1 MSRPI
6 AIPAGTWPA
15 RMPAQLAAGYCGEVS
30 VDAFLRKVGPA
41 KEYPPA
47 DCGKG
52 RGRKW
57 LKATLDRAI
66 NPSACGIVADVA
78 DDL

>member
-1 MSRPI
+1 MSRPV
-6 AIPAGTWPA
+6 AIPQGAWPA
-15 RMPAQLAAGYCGEVS
+15 RMPAQLAAGYCGEAS
-30 VDAFLRKVGPA
+30 VESFLRKVG

-47 DCGKG
+47 DSGRG

-57 LKATLDRAI
+57 LKDTLDRAI
-66 NPSACGIVADVA
+66 RPAASGIVAAVI